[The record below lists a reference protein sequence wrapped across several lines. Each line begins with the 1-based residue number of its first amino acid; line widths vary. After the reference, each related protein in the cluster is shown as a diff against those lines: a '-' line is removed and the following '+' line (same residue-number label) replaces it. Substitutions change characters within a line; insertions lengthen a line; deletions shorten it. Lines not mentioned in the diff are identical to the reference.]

1 MRSFFTVVLGVLLL
15 LVAWSCLYT
24 VDRTE
29 FVYLTQF
36 GKHLATFDGS
46 QEDQAGLHVK
56 WPWPVQSVLRFDR
69 RLQAFDLPPAEM
81 LTHDPK
87 GGTIDK
93 TLTLDAYVCW
103 RIPGADAVERFVRT
117 VGTLDLARSLLTQRI
132 GSDLGAIVGQMEL
145 SDLINDQPGLVDRKR
160 EELRRRLLSSPAVDG
175 VETKG
180 LQQRALE
187 EYGIEIVDIRVR
199 RLNHPPQVRQAIF
212 DRIISERNKKV
223 AYYRSEGQ
231 KQAENIKS
239 DSDRK
244 IAELQAITAANTQ
257 RIRGEADAEATRILN
272 EAQALD
278 PQFYAFLKKLE
289 EYQRILGDNKTMLL
303 LSSHRELFDLLFSP
317 PKPGMPAKPPK

>member
-1 MRSFFTVVLGVLLL
+1 MRTFVTLLLTVLLVL
-15 LVAWSCLYT
+15 AWWSCLFT

-29 FVYLTQF
+29 FVYLTEF
-36 GKHLATFDGS
+36 GKHLRTFDGS
-46 QEDQAGLHVK
+46 KDDQAGLHVK

-103 RIPGADAVERFVRT
+103 RIPDAAAVERFVRT
-117 VGTLDLARSLLTQRI
+117 VGTLDLARSLLTQRV

-145 SDLINDQPGLVDRKR
+145 SELINDQPGVVDRQR
-160 EELRRRLLSSPAVDG
+160 EELRRRLLTSAAGDADAR
-175 VETKG
+175 G
-180 LQQRALE
+180 LQQRALD

-244 IAELQAITAANTQ
+244 VAELQATSAANAQ
-257 RIRGEADAEATRILN
+257 RIRGEADAAAHSILN

-278 PQFYAFLKKLE
+278 PQFYTFLKKLE
-289 EYQRILGDNKTMLL
+289 EYQRILGDNKSMLL

-317 PKPGMPAKPPK
+317 PKPGTPAKPPK